1 VDINELKGKFQ
12 ENMIPLNPEITD
24 DLASILLCFGC
35 IDVERCWGERVPPET
50 PEEETARKNLE
61 NREEKLQKL
70 LADKEKDAKA
80 KKQIN
85 KEEEKKR
92 NEEEASLIE
101 AIAKFKAQ
109 LKPKK
114 PQKQKLSLTSLHDL
128 LQSVDKMA
136 EYDRILSELGV
147 IHFQDYD

>member
-1 VDINELKGKFQ
+1 
-12 ENMIPLNPEITD
+12 
-24 DLASILLCFGC
+24 
-35 IDVERCWGERVPPET
+35 VPPET
-50 PEEETARKNLE
+50 QEEETARKNLE

-70 LADKEKDAKA
+70 LADKEKDNKA

-114 PQKQKLSLTSLHDL
+114 PQKARLSLTSLHDL
-128 LQSVDKMA
+128 LQAVEKMA
-136 EYDRILSELGV
+136 EYDRTMSELG
-147 IHFQDYD
+147 II

>member
-1 VDINELKGKFQ
+1 
-12 ENMIPLNPEITD
+12 M
-24 DLASILLCFGC
+24 
-35 IDVERCWGERVPPET
+35 PPET
-50 PEEETARKNLE
+50 QEEETARKNLE

-70 LADKEKDAKA
+70 LSDKEKDIKA

-114 PQKQKLSLTSLHDL
+114 PQKARLSLTSLHDL
-128 LQSVDKMA
+128 LQAVEKMA
-136 EYDRILSELGV
+136 EYDRTMSELG
-147 IHFQDYD
+147 II